1 MEILRLFKMS
11 TWKER
16 QYLCVEKYIAW
27 PGFSPRP
34 YHKLATQKPPYTDS
48 KIKVCQKIRCPLEEA
63 VLWHI
68 WGYHTWLDVGR
79 LPPVYRSRPDKP
91 FDSNTWRWI
100 TAPRKP
106 SLTEPPIPPPSLL
119 DGNTYTKF
127 IEGEGL
133 FVDLRHKKRVLG
145 LTQKELNKCEQLK
158 FRSEC
163 RAPPLDAHGN
173 IMPPEMYKHLISGRT
188 PASVCVAL
196 QPVVPSSPECW
207 NYPCPSFQPHYQD
220 SAVKFALK
228 NSGPLYKE
236 VVDKYQELV
245 LSGRHRPAG
254 HSEEDPGLSPI
265 HPRAHREEWKR
276 EQVGYI
282 GYRREKG
289 PDSLH

>member
-1 MEILRLFKMS
+1 MS

-16 QYLCVEKYIAW
+16 HYLCAEKYIPW

-48 KIKVCQKIRCPLEEA
+48 KIKVRQKIRCPLEEA

-106 SLTEPPIPPPSLL
+106 SLTEPPVPPPSLL

-145 LTQKELNKCEQLK
+145 LTQKEVNKCEQLK

-173 IMPPEMYKHLISGRT
+173 IMPPEMLRRSLQ
-188 PASVCVAL
+188 S
-196 QPVVPSSPECW
+196 QPVAP
-207 NYPCPSFQPHYQD
+207 NN
-220 SAVKFALK
+220 L
-228 NSGPLYKE
+228 
-236 VVDKYQELV
+236 
-245 LSGRHRPAG
+245 
-254 HSEEDPGLSPI
+254 GL
-265 HPRAHREEWKR
+265 
-276 EQVGYI
+276 
-282 GYRREKG
+282 
-289 PDSLH
+289 

>member
-1 MEILRLFKMS
+1 MS

-16 QYLCVEKYIAW
+16 HYLCAEKYIPW
-27 PGFSPRP
+27 PGFSPQP

-106 SLTEPPIPPPSLL
+106 SLTEPPVPPPSLL

-145 LTQKELNKCEQLK
+145 LTQKEVNKCEQLK

-173 IMPPEMYKHLISGRT
+173 IMPPEMLRRYKHLLSGRT
-188 PASVCVAL
+188 PASVCVTL

-245 LSGRHRPAG
+245 LCGSQIRYSTPA
-254 HSEEDPGLSPI
+254 SQIS
-265 HPRAHREEWKR
+265 K
-276 EQVGYI
+276 QT
-282 GYRREKG
+282 
-289 PDSLH
+289 

>member
-1 MEILRLFKMS
+1 MA

-16 QYLCVEKYIAW
+16 HYLCAEKYIPC

-48 KIKVCQKIRCPLEEA
+48 KIKVLQKMRCPLEEA

-79 LPPVYRSRPDKP
+79 LPPVYGPRPDVP

-106 SLTEPPIPPPSLL
+106 SMAEPPVPPPSLL
-119 DGNTYTKF
+119 DGNTYAKF

-133 FVDLRHKKRVLG
+133 FVDLRQKKRVLS
-145 LTQKELNKCEQLK
+145 LTQKEVNKCEYLK

-163 RAPPLDAHGN
+163 RAPPLDAQGN
-173 IMPPEMYKHLISGRT
+173 IMPPKMLSRYRRLLPGKP
-188 PASVCVAL
+188 PASVRVAL
-196 QPVVPSSPECW
+196 QPVVSSSPECW
-207 NYPCPSFQPHYQD
+207 HYPCPSFQPHYQD

-228 NSGPLYKE
+228 NSGPIYQD
-236 VVDKYQELV
+236 VVEKYQELV
-245 LSGRHRPAG
+245 LSGSQIRTSTPA
-254 HSEEDPGLSPI
+254 SQINRQD
-265 HPRAHREEWKR
+265 
-276 EQVGYI
+276 
-282 GYRREKG
+282 
-289 PDSLH
+289 